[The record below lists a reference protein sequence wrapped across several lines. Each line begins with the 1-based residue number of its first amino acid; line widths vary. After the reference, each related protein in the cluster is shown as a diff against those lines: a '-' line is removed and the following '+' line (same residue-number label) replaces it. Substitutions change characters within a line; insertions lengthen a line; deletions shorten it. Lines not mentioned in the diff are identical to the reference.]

1 MTEPELV
8 TLRAPAAGAPGEP
21 RARLFGALKR
31 AQDRN
36 IAAIVIHPTSNFM
49 AHYLMGCLPDS
60 GISLL
65 GMNTRYLGNDS
76 QLIFERVIADLGA
89 GVRYLRHEG
98 YEKIILLGNSG
109 GASTVAFYQAE
120 AENLTVTDTPAG
132 DPVTLSPDDLPPAD
146 GIALFGAHPGRAL
159 VLEKWLDASVTDET
173 DSLSR
178 DPALDIY
185 DPANGP
191 PFSAGFVAALRAA
204 QTARSTRITAWVRQR
219 LAAIRAIPEGPR
231 DEGFVV
237 HRTCADPRLLD
248 LALDANDR
256 APGMVWGDPETLNKG
271 VNDVARF
278 TTLTSWLSQWSL
290 DSRAHGPDCIARTS
304 VPVLNAE
311 FTADT
316 NVLPSDIAK
325 WSAALGL
332 RQELHRI
339 EGGTHF
345 LIGQQEHRRTL
356 TAIITDWA
364 RGL

>member
-8 TLRAPAAGAPGEP
+8 SFRAPAAGAPGEP
-21 RARLFGALKR
+21 RARLFGALRR
-31 AQDRN
+31 APDKK

-49 AHYLMGCLPDS
+49 AHYLMGLLPAA

-89 GVRYLRHEG
+89 GVGFLRGEG
-98 YEKIILLGNSG
+98 FDKIILLGNSG

-120 AENLTVTDTPAG
+120 AENLTLTDTPAG

-159 VLEKWLDASVTDET
+159 VLEKWLDASVTDEA

-185 DPANGP
+185 NPANGP
-191 PFSAGFVAALRAA
+191 PFSADFVAAIRAA
-204 QTARSTRITAWVRQR
+204 QTARSRRITDWVRQR

-237 HRTCADPRLLD
+237 HRSCADPRLLD
-248 LALDANDR
+248 LSLDANDR
-256 APGMVWGDPETLNKG
+256 ASGMVWGDPGTLNQG

-290 DSRAHGPDCIARTS
+290 DSRAHGPNSIARTS
-304 VPVLNAE
+304 GPVLNVE

-316 NVLPSDIAK
+316 NVLPSDMAM
-325 WSAALGL
+325 WSAALGP

-339 EGGTHF
+339 IGGTHF
-345 LIGQQEHRRTL
+345 LIGQPEHRQTL
-356 TAIITDWA
+356 TSLITGWT